1 MIAYFIAAVVLID
14 VVAVIVTA
22 LLLHE
27 VLKS

>member
-1 MIAYFIAAVVLID
+1 MNAYFIAVVVLID
-14 VVAVIVTA
+14 VVAVLATA